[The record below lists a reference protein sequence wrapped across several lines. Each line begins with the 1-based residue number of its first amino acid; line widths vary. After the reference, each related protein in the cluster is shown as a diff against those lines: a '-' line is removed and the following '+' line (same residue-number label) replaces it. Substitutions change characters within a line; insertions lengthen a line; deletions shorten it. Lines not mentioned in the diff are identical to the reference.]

1 MQKYTV
7 SLTKRAEKQL
17 DKLPDLIAEP
27 IFKSLDALA
36 YNPRPHGYKKLKGR
50 EAYRI
55 RVGVYR
61 VIYSILDKVLIVEVI
76 DIGHRKE
83 IYL

>member
-17 DKLPDLIAEP
+17 DKLPDLVAEP
-27 IFKSLDALA
+27 IFKSLSALA

-55 RVGVYR
+55 RVGAYR
-61 VIYSILDKVLIVEVI
+61 VIYSIFDKVLIVEVI

>member
-27 IFKSLDALA
+27 IIKSLDALA

-61 VIYSILDKVLIVEVI
+61 VIYSIFDKVLIVDVI